1 MKKKFLK
8 KLNLNKVTISKFEAS
23 EIKGGFAT
31 AKRICTDMCETY
43 NFNDTNDCGATNN
56 CGTINNCGGGTNTP
70 THHPCM

>member
-31 AKRICTDMCETY
+31 AKRI
-43 NFNDTNDCGATNN
+43 
-56 CGTINNCGGGTNTP
+56 
-70 THHPCM
+70 